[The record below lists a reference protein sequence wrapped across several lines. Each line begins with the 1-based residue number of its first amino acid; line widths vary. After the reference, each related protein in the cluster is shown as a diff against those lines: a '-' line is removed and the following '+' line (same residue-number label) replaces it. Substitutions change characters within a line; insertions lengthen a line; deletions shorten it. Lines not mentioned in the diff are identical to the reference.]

1 MADTHSG
8 HRERLRQKAREDL
21 EAFEPHE
28 VLELLLFYVI
38 PRRNTNPDG
47 HRLID
52 TFGSAAKALDA
63 PPEELRQVPG
73 IGERAA
79 QWISCVGKLVAAYRE
94 LTCWERPML
103 ANVRLAREF
112 LEKHFGGDCPEG
124 VWTLCLSAE
133 GRLLA
138 ARPFADRGK
147 WAEEGAVSRAVEDS
161 MRLHAHSLLLLQIC
175 RGEARPT
182 AYDLRHTRRFAR
194 TLHAMDVYLLDHL
207 LFNGQEMY
215 SMFAHADVEELGP
228 RSQSHSPLGEHYLDG
243 L

>member
-8 HRERLRQKAREDL
+8 HRDRLREKARENL
-21 EAFEPHE
+21 EQFQPHE
-28 VLELLLFYVI
+28 VLELLLFYAI

-52 TFGSAAKALDA
+52 AFGSAAKALDA
-63 PPEELRQVPG
+63 PPEDLRRVPG
-73 IGERAA
+73 IGEKAA
-79 QWISCVGKLVAAYRE
+79 HWLSCVGKLVAAYRE

-103 ANVRLAREF
+103 GNVHLAREF
-112 LEKHFGGDCPEG
+112 LLEHFGGIRPEE

-207 LFNGQEMY
+207 LFNGQKMY